1 MDLPIPSINC
11 VASAGNYGR
20 FLIEPLER
28 GFGITLGN
36 ALRRV
41 LLGYLPGAAVMWVKI
56 EDIQHEFSII
66 PHVKEDVI
74 EFLLNVKELR
84 LRPLSNQ
91 PGKLILETEGEG
103 RVCAADIK
111 QTTDFQIA
119 NPELLLATLDSSQAR
134 LYVEFNVELGRG
146 YIPAK
151 SAEGLPI
158 GALPLDAIFTPV
170 HKANFSVESIRPGE
184 ERSPEVLTLEIWT
197 DGTISPAEAVS
208 QSATILINQLSPFKD
223 FEVPVAEQVS
233 VGEGLLIP
241 TKQYNT
247 IIEELDLSTRP
258 YNSLKKSGI
267 SNLGQLI
274 EKSRDGLPPLP
285 GLGSKSRA
293 EVEELITKLGFPIT
307 SNRKGSKK

>member
-1 MDLPIPSINC
+1 LELPIPSINC
-11 VASAGNYGR
+11 VESAGNYGR
-20 FLIEPLER
+20 FHAEPLER

-36 ALRRV
+36 TLRRV
-41 LLGYLPGAAVMWVKI
+41 LLSSLPGAAVTWVKI
-56 EDIQHEFSII
+56 EGIQHEFSTI

-74 EFLLNVKELR
+74 SFLLNVKKLR
-84 LRPLSNQ
+84 LRPLSNK

-103 RVCAADIK
+103 KVCAADIK
-111 QTTDFQIA
+111 QTTDFRIA

-151 SAEGLPI
+151 SAEGLPV
-158 GALPLDAIFTPV
+158 GALPLDAIYTPV

-184 ERSPEVLTLEIWT
+184 ERSPERLILEVWT

-208 QSATILINQLSPFKD
+208 QSAIILINQLSPLK
-223 FEVPVAEQVS
+223 ELEAPVAEQVS
-233 VGEGLLIP
+233 IGEGLLVP

-247 IIEELDLSTRP
+247 PIEELGLSTRP
-258 YNSLKKSGI
+258 YNSLKRSGI

-285 GLGSKSRA
+285 GLGSKSRD
-293 EVEELITKLGFPIT
+293 EVEELVTKLGFPIT
-307 SNRKGSKK
+307 SKRKGRKK

>member
-1 MDLPIPSINC
+1 LELPIPSINC
-11 VASAGNYGR
+11 VESSGNYGR
-20 FLIEPLER
+20 FHAEPLDR

-41 LLGYLPGAAVMWVKI
+41 LLSSLPSAAVTWVKI
-56 EDIQHEFSII
+56 EGIQHEFSTI

-74 EFLLNVKELR
+74 SFLLNVKKLR
-84 LRPLSNQ
+84 LRPLSNK

-103 RVCAADIK
+103 KVCAADIK
-111 QTTDFQIA
+111 QTTDFRIA

-151 SAEGLPI
+151 SSEGLPI

-184 ERSPEVLTLEIWT
+184 ERSPERLILEVWT

-208 QSATILINQLSPFKD
+208 QSATILINQLSPLK
-223 FEVPVAEQVS
+223 ELEAPVAEQVS
-233 VGEGLLIP
+233 IGEGLLVP

-247 IIEELDLSTRP
+247 PIEELGLSTRP
-258 YNSLKKSGI
+258 YNSLKRSGI

-285 GLGSKSRA
+285 GLGSKSRD
-293 EVEELITKLGFPIT
+293 EVEELVTKLGFPIT
-307 SNRKGSKK
+307 SKRKGRRK